1 MGKYNVVMDM
11 TRFQKANYEV
21 SGEWLHQTENEKT
34 TYFLAVEEM
43 KLVGKGMAIPLM
55 NEIIK
60 NKTDEKG
67 KKERKEA
74 KKETEEEKQRKRN
87 KKKYEEK
94 KKGKKGKKKKAKKEG
109 EFNKQNCEIEAAKSL
124 IKKFRR
130 RYKRLP
136 VRAIMDSLYP
146 SEEMIKLLEGNG
158 IEYIMVL
165 KDEKIPT
172 ITEEYNKLN
181 DYKENSLNKIV
192 KETPKEM
199 ILIKWINGIEYKERK
214 VNVIVEMR
222 ANKESKEVIKWMWIT
237 NREVTQRNVEC

>member
-1 MGKYNVVMDM
+1 
-11 TRFQKANYEV
+11 
-21 SGEWLHQTENEKT
+21 
-34 TYFLAVEEM
+34 
-43 KLVGKGMAIPLM
+43 
-55 NEIIK
+55 
-60 NKTDEKG
+60 
-67 KKERKEA
+67 
-74 KKETEEEKQRKRN
+74 
-87 KKKYEEK
+87 
-94 KKGKKGKKKKAKKEG
+94 
-109 EFNKQNCEIEAAKSL
+109 
-124 IKKFRR
+124 
-130 RYKRLP
+130 
-136 VRAIMDSLYP
+136 MDSLYP